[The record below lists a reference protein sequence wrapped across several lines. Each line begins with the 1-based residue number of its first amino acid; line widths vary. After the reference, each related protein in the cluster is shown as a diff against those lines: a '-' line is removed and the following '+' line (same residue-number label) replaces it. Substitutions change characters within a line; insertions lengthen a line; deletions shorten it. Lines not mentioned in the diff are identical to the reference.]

1 MEGVPIKIL
10 GRVTSNFSYKHDG
23 TKFVR
28 EFSISCDPLAL
39 ISLVSFLNMLAII
52 KYSHQNIDIFKV
64 QSCQR
69 ISCSILPR
77 CQIFLSKINRQQTLT
92 GSFFGMK

>member
-10 GRVTSNFSYKHDG
+10 GRVNSNFSYKHDG

-39 ISLVSFLNMLAII
+39 IANISLVSFLNMLAII

-64 QSCQR
+64 QSRQR

-77 CQIFLSKINRQQTLT
+77 CQMK
-92 GSFFGMK
+92 SFSAK

>member
-1 MEGVPIKIL
+1 MEGVPVKIL

-39 ISLVSFLNMLAII
+39 IVDISLVSFLNMLAII
-52 KYSHQNIDIFKV
+52 KYSHQNIDMSSF
-64 QSCQR
+64 
-69 ISCSILPR
+69 SIVPR
-77 CQIFLSKINRQQTLT
+77 CQIK
-92 GSFFGMK
+92 SFSAK

>member
-1 MEGVPIKIL
+1 MEGVPVKIL

-39 ISLVSFLNMLAII
+39 IADISLVSFLNMLAII
-52 KYSHQNIDIFKV
+52 KYSHQNIDIFNFKAV
-64 QSCQR
+64 NVYLFQLCR
-69 ISCSILPR
+69 AAR
-77 CQIFLSKINRQQTLT
+77 
-92 GSFFGMK
+92 

>member
-1 MEGVPIKIL
+1 MEGVPVKIL

-39 ISLVSFLNMLAII
+39 IVDISLVSFSEHVSYHKIQSS
-52 KYSHQNIDIFKV
+52 KY
-64 QSCQR
+64 
-69 ISCSILPR
+69 
-77 CQIFLSKINRQQTLT
+77 
-92 GSFFGMK
+92 

>member
-1 MEGVPIKIL
+1 MEGVPVKIL

-39 ISLVSFLNMLAII
+39 IANISLVSFLNMLAII
-52 KYSHQNIDIFKV
+52 KYSHQNIDIFKF

-69 ISCSILPR
+69 IFFSIVPR
-77 CQIFLSKINRQQTLT
+77 CQIK
-92 GSFFGMK
+92 SFSAK

>member
-10 GRVTSNFSYKHDG
+10 GRVTSDFSYKHDG

-39 ISLVSFLNMLAII
+39 IANISLVSFLNMLAII

-69 ISCSILPR
+69 ISFSIVSR
-77 CQIFLSKINRQQTLT
+77 CQIK
-92 GSFFGMK
+92 SFSAK